1 MNRLINRLL
10 PSVAVVALM
19 LSAAVA
25 HAVPAKR
32 GLRQVEQPDGTV
44 KVPDVLVKYM
54 GCEYIGK

>member
-44 KVPDVLVKYM
+44 ITLRLV
-54 GCEYIGK
+54 GDETFRT